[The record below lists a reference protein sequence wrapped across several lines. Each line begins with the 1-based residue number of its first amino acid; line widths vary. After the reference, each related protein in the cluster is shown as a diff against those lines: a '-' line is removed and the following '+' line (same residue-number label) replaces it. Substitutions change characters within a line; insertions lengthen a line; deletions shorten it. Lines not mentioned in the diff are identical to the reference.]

1 MNRKQAQLAQ
11 VSSFFTPPPKSSE
24 SAKKRAMSVTIVPE
38 TNESGVIRPQ
48 RKKANVTGK
57 KSCMIG
63 KFHLLPVMMTGRFP
77 RFISRLDCALSSVN
91 YRPPCGIPVL
101 KHVLMQTFL
110 IRF

>member
-11 VSSFFTPPPKSSE
+11 VSSFFTTPPKSSE
-24 SAKKRAMSVTIVPE
+24 NAKKQAMNVTIVSK

-77 RFISRLDCALSSVN
+77 RFISKLVVNIESLRLA
-91 YRPPCGIPVL
+91 R
-101 KHVLMQTFL
+101 
-110 IRF
+110 